1 VQLDKDGL
9 QQTIRQ
15 LIQEAALLAQ
25 QAQRALLPAA
35 PQQAAQRPA
44 AQPLAVAIA
53 APSAGAAR
61 AEAGLSL
68 VRDWSLA
75 LSAAGSGRQGA
86 AWQPGTSVR
95 SFDCGSFGSSSG
107 SSCSSAGAGAIV
119 YVQGSGGDGG
129 GSNPAGDKRRRLAPG
144 MLAHCLRPAISAA
157 VAEAAAMN
165 AACGAGGSC
174 RVLVGTPGRTP
185 KRKHRQ
191 VCSGS
196 SAAVAAI
203 ALGPSPLATAQPQQQ
218 QLPVAAAAA
227 DPELEGQCFRT
238 FDLFDLKWHG
248 AELAPPA
255 QVQQAARGS
264 GSRRRH
270 GGG

>member
-1 VQLDKDGL
+1 MQLDKDGL

-15 LIQEAALLAQ
+15 LTQEAALLAQ

-35 PQQAAQRPA
+35 PQQAV
-44 AQPLAVAIA
+44 QPLAVAA
-53 APSAGAAR
+53 AVPATGAAR
-61 AEAGLSL
+61 AEARLSL

-95 SFDCGSFGSSSG
+95 SFDCDSFG
-107 SSCSSAGAGAIV
+107 SSAGAGVIA

-129 GSNPAGDKRRRLAPG
+129 GSNPVGDKRRRLAPG

-157 VAEAAAMN
+157 VAEAAAMD

-174 RVLVGTPGRTP
+174 RVLVGTPGSTP

-196 SAAVAAI
+196 SAAVPAI
-203 ALGPSPLATAQPQQQ
+203 ALGPSPLAAAQPQQQ
-218 QLPVAAAAA
+218 QLPVMATSAA
-227 DPELEGQCFRT
+227 DPEIEGQCFHT
-238 FDLFDLKWHG
+238 FDLFDRP
-248 AELAPPA
+248 E
-255 QVQQAARGS
+255 VARC
-264 GSRRRH
+264 
-270 GGG
+270 